1 MNDSEPFYT
10 VRGYQLLD
18 KKNNAMT
25 PAMEDYLEMIY
36 RNIESNGFMRIS
48 ALAELLNVKPSSSTK
63 MVEKLDKIG
72 YVIYEKPGIILLSTK
87 GKTLGKYLLARH
99 NIIEQFLNKICKSER
114 NFVETE
120 LIEHHL
126 SKETVIS
133 MKIFNDFIK
142 SNPTISDN
150 FKKYKIEYKKSN

>member
-1 MNDSEPFYT
+1 MNETEPFYT

-18 KKNNAMT
+18 KKNNPMT

-36 RNIESNGFMRIS
+36 RNIEPNGFMRIS

-72 YVIYEKPGIILLSTK
+72 YVIYKKPGIILLSKK
-87 GKTLGKYLLARH
+87 GEILGKYLLERH
-99 NIIEQFLNKICKSER
+99 NIIEKFLNVICKSES

-133 MKIFNDFIK
+133 MKIFNNFIK
-142 SNPTISDN
+142 SNPAISND
-150 FKKYKIEYKKSN
+150 FKKYKSEYKKSK